1 MFKIEIKGCVIFFI
15 LVSFLLLGLGAV
27 LVRAETPKGKMIQVK
42 QETQGNGMPLF
53 SMEFR
58 EADLKDILRAL
69 GQQNRLNIIMS
80 DDVKGKVTLSF
91 QKVGLFDALESI
103 LKIHNLTYFRE
114 KNIIRVVRSPFSKG
128 EGDLTTQTIA
138 VKYSKVSETSKS
150 LKNLLSKKGSVSFDE
165 RTNTLILRDVPEN
178 VRRMTDLVKELDT
191 IAPQVLIE
199 AKIVEAVTS
208 FSQEL
213 GVQWGG
219 TLSTSGGS
227 GTSTIHGGSSK
238 DSPLDP
244 FARALTGDF
253 GATGA
258 PFAVNLPA
266 AVGSGAG
273 GALGFSFANF
283 SNTRLLDIQLSALED
298 SGKGRIISNPKIL
311 TLNNKEA
318 RISEGTEILI
328 PTSTIVTT
336 AGITGG
342 GTQTGGDAGASGV
355 TTINAKLELIVTP
368 HVTPDR
374 KILLHVKIDKKDP
387 DFSQEVQG
395 IPPLTTRTAETDLLV
410 PDGETVV
417 FGGIYVKRES
427 KAEDGIPWLSKIPVL
442 GWLFKKR
449 VTVEEQAELLIF
461 ITPRIYEG

>member
-1 MFKIEIKGCVIFFI
+1 MYKIEIKACVVVFV
-15 LVSFLLLGLGAV
+15 LVGFLLLGLGVV
-27 LVRAETPKGKMIQVK
+27 LVRAELPNEKKIQVK
-42 QETQGNGMPLF
+42 RETHGNGSPLF

-114 KNIIRVVRSPFSKG
+114 KNIIRVVRSPFSEG
-128 EGDLTTQTIA
+128 EGDLMTETIG
-138 VKYSKVSETSKS
+138 VKYGNASESSKS
-150 LKNLLSKKGSVSFDE
+150 LKTLLSKNGSVSFDE
-165 RTNTLILRDVPEN
+165 RTNTLIVRDVPEN
-178 VRRMTDLVKELDT
+178 VRRIVDLVKELDT
-191 IAPQVLIE
+191 ITPQVLIE

-219 TLSTSGGS
+219 NFSTSGGS
-227 GTSTIHGGSSK
+227 GTSTIHGGSIK
-238 DSPLDP
+238 GSPLDP
-244 FARALTGDF
+244 IAGSLTGDF

-328 PTSTIVTT
+328 PTATIVTT
-336 AGITGG
+336 AGTTGG
-342 GTQTGGDAGASGV
+342 GSQTGGETSASGV
-355 TTINAKLELIVTP
+355 K
-368 HVTPDR
+368 R
-374 KILLHVKIDKKDP
+374 
-387 DFSQEVQG
+387 
-395 IPPLTTRTAETDLLV
+395 IPTL
-410 PDGETVV
+410 
-417 FGGIYVKRES
+417 VKRW
-427 KAEDGIPWLSKIPVL
+427 KASRP
-442 GWLFKKR
+442 
-449 VTVEEQAELLIF
+449 
-461 ITPRIYEG
+461 